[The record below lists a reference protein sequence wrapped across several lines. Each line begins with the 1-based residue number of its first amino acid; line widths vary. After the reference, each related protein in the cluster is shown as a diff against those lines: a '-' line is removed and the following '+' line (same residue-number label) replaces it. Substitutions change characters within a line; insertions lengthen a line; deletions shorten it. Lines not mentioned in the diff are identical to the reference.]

1 MKLEGN
7 PDYFASMA
15 LMGPEGPK
23 RPICETTL
31 RPRVL
36 LPGDEADVALGDL
49 RGLREGEDEKN
60 IFGRADSYPGL
71 SKIQVASHS
80 FGLQTK
86 FNVERIDSCELLC
99 LEYPLAN
106 RKSPE
111 PRWQCWQA
119 ALVASK
125 GQFALL

>member
-7 PDYFASMA
+7 PDYFASMS
-15 LMGPEGPK
+15 LMAPDGPP

-60 IFGRADSYPGL
+60 LFGRADPYPDL

-80 FGLQTK
+80 FGLQTDV
-86 FNVERIDSCELLC
+86 NVERVDSYELLC

-106 RKSPE
+106 RKSPDQ
-111 PRWQCWQA
+111 RWQCR
-119 ALVASK
+119 
-125 GQFALL
+125 